1 MNTSTE
7 AIRQLEQALENAR
20 QGVKTIDN
28 LIIEHDYQDVA
39 SLLAQSAAA
48 LLESAAALMKN
59 EDEPALEHLSRA
71 DDLLD
76 AVWNIIDSEVDDD
89 EA

>member
-1 MNTSTE
+1 MNTSAE
-7 AIRQLEQALENAR
+7 AIRQLEAALVNAR
-20 QGVKTIDN
+20 QASNTIND

-39 SLLAQSAAA
+39 SLIAQAAMA
-48 LLESAAALMKN
+48 LLESASSLMKN
-59 EDEPALEHLSRA
+59 DDEAAVDQLDRA
-71 DDLLD
+71 DDMLD